1 MLFELNLQG
10 SASVARFDCCLW
22 TCHMGM
28 KFGTL
33 PQSKAVTVGNLLA
46 EALVPKRTSDGQNLE
61 LFVNNILCRFLQ

>member
-10 SASVARFDCCLW
+10 GASVARFDCCLRS
-22 TCHMGM
+22 CHMRM

-33 PQSKAVTVGNLLA
+33 QQSMAVAKCNLLA